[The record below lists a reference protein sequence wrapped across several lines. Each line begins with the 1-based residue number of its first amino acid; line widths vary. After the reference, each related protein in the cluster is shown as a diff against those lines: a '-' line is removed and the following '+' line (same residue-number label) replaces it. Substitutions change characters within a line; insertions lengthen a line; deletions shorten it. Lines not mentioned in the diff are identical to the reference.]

1 MICIVQRSF
10 EGSEGKFV
18 PGQRVDTAE
27 WRQANVESLVRNRF
41 MTPIAMAPKKKPVEE
56 EVRAVVEVKKQKRV
70 LA

>member
-10 EGSEGKFV
+10 EGSEGQLI

-27 WRQANVESLVRNRF
+27 WRPTNVEALIRNRY
-41 MTPIAMAPKKKPVEE
+41 MTPVALAAKKKVVEE
-56 EVRAVVEVKKQKRV
+56 EPRPIVEVKKQKRV